1 MFVYHVYKWPKNVI
15 YFYAVTTFHT
25 YYSHYSFGG
34 QKLRYEFE
42 IWHANYSHV
51 CPIHIIR
58 FFENFENFG
67 F

>member
-1 MFVYHVYKWPKNVI
+1 MSINGPKSDLFLLRHNI
-15 YFYAVTTFHT
+15 
-25 YYSHYSFGG
+25 SHLLQSFRG

-51 CPIHIIR
+51 CSIHIVR
-58 FFENFENFG
+58 FCENFENFG

>member
-1 MFVYHVYKWPKNVI
+1 MAQKYDLFLLRHHI
-15 YFYAVTTFHT
+15 
-25 YYSHYSFGG
+25 SHLLQSFGG

-51 CPIHIIR
+51 CPIDIIR